1 MPYAIVARH
10 PLEACEESLESLRLE
25 PALDAA
31 LAHAGDPSRV
41 IVTDWFTAGR
51 SPLLI
56 VQQVA
61 SRRKRSRDRD
71 R

>member
-1 MPYAIVARH
+1 MSP
-10 PLEACEESLESLRLE
+10 RLE

-41 IVTDWFTAGR
+41 VVTDWFTVER

-56 VQQVA
+56 VQQVS
-61 SRRKRSRDRD
+61 SRRKRSRD
-71 R
+71 